1 MNPRF
6 YSRIMMLFAALPLV
20 TACEKDDTPAID
32 KPDDKTQL
40 ATPVVTVNVDRDA
53 QTILSSDSYF
63 FNPNIGST
71 IEYQEMQLLR

>member
-1 MNPRF
+1 MKPRF

-40 ATPVVTVNVDRDA
+40 ATIPGNAVAAQMPWEKDR
-53 QTILSSDSYF
+53 QIQITHF
-63 FNPNIGST
+63 
-71 IEYQEMQLLR
+71 